1 MSEALGACRID
12 VWLWRARFVKTRGLA
27 ARLVEGGAVR
37 LIRQGLTTRLDKPS
51 REVRPGDELTFVVAG
66 RLVSLKILACGER
79 RGPAEEAR
87 ALYTLIPG
95 DDDSDREP

>member
-1 MSEALGACRID
+1 MNPGLDSPGACRID

-37 LIRQGLTTRLDKPS
+37 LIRQGQTVRLDKPS

-66 RLVSLKILACGER
+66 NLMSLKIRGCGER
-79 RGPAEEAR
+79 RGPATEAR
-87 ALYTLIPG
+87 ALYEIVGPTV
-95 DDDSDREP
+95 